1 MSACAGSDPVA
12 RLENVSLSYGDLTVF
27 EDLSLEIPRGNVTAV
42 VGPNGAGKSTL
53 VRIVAGVL
61 SRDAGHR
68 VVPTDPER
76 PIGFLPQS
84 PRFRPVFTVEETVQF
99 YEDLLSVDGSVD
111 RVVEQ
116 VGLEPVR
123 NRRVAS
129 LSGGMRRL
137 LGVGVSL
144 LGDPALVVLDE
155 PTSGLDPRMQRHVF
169 GVVDAISTDE
179 RAVLLTTH
187 NLDGAERADSVV
199 VLDRGAVVVN
209 EPPDAFVERT
219 GSTSLT
225 DALLEVVPDES
236 VVQSGREER
245 R

>member
-1 MSACAGSDPVA
+1 
-12 RLENVSLSYGDLTVF
+12 
-27 EDLSLEIPRGNVTAV
+27 
-42 VGPNGAGKSTL
+42 
-53 VRIVAGVL
+53 
-61 SRDAGHR
+61 
-68 VVPTDPER
+68 
-76 PIGFLPQS
+76 
-84 PRFRPVFTVEETVQF
+84 
-99 YEDLLSVDGSVD
+99 
-111 RVVEQ
+111 
-116 VGLEPVR
+116 
-123 NRRVAS
+123 
-129 LSGGMRRL
+129 MRRL

>member
-1 MSACAGSDPVA
+1 MSESAGDEPVA
-12 RLENVSLSYGDLTVF
+12 RLENVALSYGDVTVF
-27 EDLSLEIPRGNVTAV
+27 DELSLEIPCGGVTAV

-61 SRDAGHR
+61 SRDAGRR
-68 VVPTDPER
+68 VVPTGPER

-84 PRFRPVFTVEETVQF
+84 PRFRPAFTVEETVQF

-116 VGLEPVR
+116 VGLDPVR

-137 LGVGVSL
+137 LGVAVSL

-169 GVVDAISTDE
+169 GVVDTISTDE

-187 NLDGAERADSVV
+187 NLEGAERADRVV
-199 VLDRGAVVVN
+199 ALDRGAIVVD
-209 EPPDAFVERT
+209 EPPDEFVKRT
-219 GSTSLT
+219 EAASLT

-236 VVQSGREER
+236 VVQSGREQR
-245 R
+245 